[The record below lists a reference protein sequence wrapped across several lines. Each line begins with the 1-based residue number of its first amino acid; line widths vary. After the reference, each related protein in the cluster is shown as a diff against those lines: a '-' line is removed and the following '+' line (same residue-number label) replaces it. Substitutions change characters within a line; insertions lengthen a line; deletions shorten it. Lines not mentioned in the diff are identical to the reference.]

1 MAAPIKAVGHRSDPA
16 SLADLAVRLLQRSM
30 AELIHIDR
38 PVARL
43 AAERCTQ
50 HLASA
55 GEHFAGAAALPP
67 AARLGALQ
75 RALHHLVAARFDLEL
90 LQAEGNIVPAA
101 ARSLL
106 AGIEVLRRKG
116 EELIPIGS

>member
-1 MAAPIKAVGHRSDPA
+1 MAAPLKAAGHRSDPA
-16 SLADLAVRLLQRSM
+16 SLADLSIRLLQRSM

-50 HLASA
+50 HLAAA
-55 GEHFAGAAALPP
+55 GEHFASAVAFPP
-67 AARLGALQ
+67 AARAQVLQ

-90 LQAEGNIVPAA
+90 LQTEGNIVPTA

-116 EELIPIGS
+116 EELTPRGS